1 MVTFLAIPLPYM
13 AGIWLD
19 IFQLTGFVM
28 VCVASVV
35 SVTIFAYLAGLNTA
49 ERREIADLVKEKFYS
64 KIKKGE

>member
-1 MVTFLAIPLPYM
+1 MV
-13 AGIWLD
+13 G
-19 IFQLTGFVM
+19 
-28 VCVASVV
+28 VASVV